1 MLTAESDAATME
13 KIEVEINRLESE
25 TLEECA
31 QRVKAN
37 AIAKESEAEEK
48 AREKARE
55 EERKKEKA
63 RKKRI
68 VTTRNNKLMTT
79 SGSSSTQSLQDECS
93 CLRKVANYIVGKRMS

>member
-79 SGSSSTQSLQDECS
+79 SGSSST
-93 CLRKVANYIVGKRMS
+93 